1 MTKEMYTKPESMVNE
16 FATVDVITTSGTGT
30 GSDIVTKPIDPMEGE
45 DD

>member
-16 FATVDVITTSGTGT
+16 FATVDVITTSGGM
-30 GSDIVTKPIDPMEGE
+30 VLEPIDPMPGE

>member
-16 FATVDVITTSGTGT
+16 FATVDVITTSSEG
-30 GSDIVTKPIDPMEGE
+30 GSIVTKPIDPMPGE

>member
-16 FATVDVITTSGTGT
+16 FATVDVITTSGGT
-30 GSDIVTKPIDPMEGE
+30 IVTKPIDPMEGE